1 MVNYLLFVTCDE
13 LKNNQPLIENFTS
26 SIASVIEC
34 FRLLPNHSDR
44 LGRTGGNSTGK
55 TSGRSAAL
63 FFISFV
69 LLVPFAQRD
78 LCPLLVFGNKRGR
91 LEKKNYNTT
100 CIMTVASPENE
111 ARRGTPLIIS
121 HRRLPLES
129 LPSLVRL
136 LGAVPL
142 LFFSE
147 WTHT

>member
-1 MVNYLLFVTCDE
+1 
-13 LKNNQPLIENFTS
+13 
-26 SIASVIEC
+26 
-34 FRLLPNHSDR
+34 
-44 LGRTGGNSTGK
+44 
-55 TSGRSAAL
+55 
-63 FFISFV
+63 
-69 LLVPFAQRD
+69 
-78 LCPLLVFGNKRGR
+78 
-91 LEKKNYNTT
+91 
-100 CIMTVASPENE
+100 MTVASPENE